1 MRSFL
6 WLSLI
11 ETCHLSPL
19 GSLHACDMCYRS
31 GRTGVQRAP
40 RGKWAHRI
48 LPEDKGVM
56 KLGHAMAA
64 QRSRRP
70 KSHMILQEEWINDNM
85 QIERRGPYARDGR
98 FQ

>member
-1 MRSFL
+1 MVVSD
-6 WLSLI
+6 WD
-11 ETCHLSPL
+11 LSPVTSGL
-19 GSLHACDMCYRS
+19 SACLWHVLPYS
-31 GRTGVQRAP
+31 SVRTGVQRAP
-40 RGKWAHRI
+40 RDKWAHGI

-85 QIERRGPYARDGR
+85 QIERRGPYVRDGR